1 MRPKGL
7 TADRLVGFGQKVS
20 VETRAAQAFRFWF
33 RSHTTEDPVMVEAM
47 FNLSDQ
53 IMISTKLKLVNF
65 GEKFG
70 NQRVHGYMSVF
81 QVYGSVF
88 FTTIV
93 FSPVF
98 GKYIERIGSRNL
110 FLLGTLIAG
119 IANIGFGFLQ
129 WIDKAYPF
137 LMLSLIIRIIS
148 GMGEAA
154 FFTAVYP
161 LTFEVRSFNNLFFT
175 KEQSKII
182 LFLFFRY
189 QVRNTD

>member
-1 MRPKGL
+1 
-7 TADRLVGFGQKVS
+7 
-20 VETRAAQAFRFWF
+20 
-33 RSHTTEDPVMVEAM
+33 MVEAM

-93 FSPVF
+93 FSPIF

-119 IANIGFGFLQ
+119 IGNIGFGFLQ
-129 WIDKAYPF
+129 WVDNTYPF
-137 LMLSLIIRIIS
+137 LTLSLIIRIIS
-148 GMGEAA
+148 AMGEAA

-161 LTFEVRSFNNLFFT
+161 LTVDVRSFNELFMTNLQILKIFFYIVG
-175 KEQSKII
+175 SKRETPIKI
-182 LFLFFRY
+182 LERHGNS
-189 QVRNTD
+189 VWTRNDGR